1 MLGLEYLCSIN
12 NLTYTDLA
20 KKLNIS
26 RQTVTNWIAR
36 RRNISEKY
44 FDDLKKIF
52 GISPEW
58 IIKEINDIDKIKIQ
72 DILFE
77 IKLNEVES
85 NAKTRLITKEIVSKE
100 VREYRIKKQELIESI
115 SDYLEKVYM
124 DKYKEYED
132 DFDAAI
138 SSKFVIGIFEKLL
151 RTLKNE
157 YIHVSTIDIILFAL
171 TLANNPEIEEKDID
185 KKIKLYKTM
194 IEAQEE
200 IQACEDI
207 TFNSELIKSI

>member
-12 NLTYTDLA
+12 NLTYTDLS

-26 RQTVTNWIAR
+26 RQTVTNWIAG

-44 FDDLKKIF
+44 FNDLKKIF

-77 IKLNEVES
+77 TKLAEIES
-85 NAKTRLITKEIVSKE
+85 NAKTRLITKEVISKE
-100 VREYRIKKQELIESI
+100 VREYRIKKQELIENI

-124 DKYKEYED
+124 DKYEKFED
-132 DFDAAI
+132 DFDAVI
-138 SSKFVIGIFEKLL
+138 SCKFVVGIFEKLL
-151 RTLKNE
+151 KTLKNE

-171 TLANNPEIEEKDID
+171 TLANNPEIEENDID

-207 TFNSELIKSI
+207 AFGIEGN